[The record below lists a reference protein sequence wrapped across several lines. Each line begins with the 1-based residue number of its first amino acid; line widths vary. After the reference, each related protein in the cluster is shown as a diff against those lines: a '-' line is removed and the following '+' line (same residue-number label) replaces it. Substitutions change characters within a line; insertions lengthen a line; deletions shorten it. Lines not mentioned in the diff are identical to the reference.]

1 MLNGPDSSNEK
12 LKKNQKKK
20 KKKKKKLEIKL
31 KKKKTPGRTPS
42 FVLNAMFEIPTLKHN
57 KVI

>member
-12 LKKNQKKK
+12 LQKKK
-20 KKKKKKLEIKL
+20 KKKKKK
-31 KKKKTPGRTPS
+31 KKNHQEGHLHLCWITRLCINS
-42 FVLNAMFEIPTLKHN
+42 NAMFEIPALKHN